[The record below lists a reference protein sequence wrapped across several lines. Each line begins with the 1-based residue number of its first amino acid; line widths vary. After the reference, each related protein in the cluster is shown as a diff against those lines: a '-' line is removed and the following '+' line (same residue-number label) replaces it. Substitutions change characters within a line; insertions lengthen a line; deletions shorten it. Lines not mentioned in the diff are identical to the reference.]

1 MMMLWRL
8 MRGCR
13 IRRRKEAHP
22 RPSSSSM
29 ARATSSSASWTWP
42 PMRSSPSV
50 PSRPDHLSAALP
62 FLWTM
67 EGGGRGRGERAE
79 RRECAHQ
86 HALCQDMASLPHK
99 VGQRLWKQLDRA
111 VSNGPEET
119 RSSWEVAKGV
129 KKGPG
134 IKKRDA
140 WTPTCLHSLLFL
152 ACAAFLVF
160 CTAFLLAQPSVSCF
174 L

>member
-1 MMMLWRL
+1 MLHCLCCGQW
-8 MRGCR
+8 
-13 IRRRKEAHP
+13 KEG
-22 RPSSSSM
+22 
-29 ARATSSSASWTWP
+29 
-42 PMRSSPSV
+42 
-50 PSRPDHLSAALP
+50 
-62 FLWTM
+62 
-67 EGGGRGRGERAE
+67 EGREERGERG
-79 RRECAHQ
+79 ECAHQ
-86 HALCQDMASLPHK
+86 HALCHDMASLPSK

-111 VSNGPEET
+111 VANGPEDT
-119 RSSWEVAKGV
+119 RSSWEVVKGV
-129 KKGPG
+129 KKGQG